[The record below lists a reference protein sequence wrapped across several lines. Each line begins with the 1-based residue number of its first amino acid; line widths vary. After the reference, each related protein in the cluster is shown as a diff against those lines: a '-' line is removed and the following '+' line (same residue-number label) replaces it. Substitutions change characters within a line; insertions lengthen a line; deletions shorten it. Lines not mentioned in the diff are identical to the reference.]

1 MPHESREDYSESS
14 ESDLNLAKA
23 SLEIA
28 DQFEERNVPFPVT
41 SVGYLAALSV
51 EKKLKATLMGIYG
64 TVSQTHDLKKLFWEL
79 PNDLQTDEL
88 RFGLEELQPYIVEY
102 RYRSARDLNL
112 SVEAVEEIVEVA
124 IACHRMLEKR
134 NSDD

>member
-1 MPHESREDYSESS
+1 
-14 ESDLNLAKA
+14 
-23 SLEIA
+23 
-28 DQFEERNVPFPVT
+28 
-41 SVGYLAALSV
+41 
-51 EKKLKATLMGIYG
+51 MGIYG

-79 PNDLQTDEL
+79 PDNLQTDEL
-88 RFGLEELQPYIVEY
+88 RFGLEDIVEY